1 MTDMDQQEFVA
12 DDEIEIEAVGV
23 EVSEQPIELYKVLK
37 IADAI
42 SGGGEAKH
50 VITEGYVFVNGEL
63 ETRKRRKMYDGDLIE
78 FNEEFYLVIC
88 DAPVSEPKEKPVAKP
103 APKKNRSSGANKASA
118 SKKASNT
125 PDKAHKGP
133 KSTGAAKADKAEK
146 AHRAATGTKKSATK
160 ANKSRL
166 SASAEKAPVKES
178 AKEADQAPTN
188 TNRTGRNSID
198 FL

>member
-12 DDEIEIEAVGV
+12 EDEIEIEAVGV

-37 IADAI
+37 IADAV

-78 FNEEFYLVIC
+78 FNQEFYLVIC
-88 DAPVSEPKEKPVAKP
+88 DAPVSQPKEKSEPKAKP
-103 APKKNRSSGANKASA
+103 AAKKSKSAGA
-118 SKKASNT
+118 KKASGESAK
-125 PDKAHKGP
+125 PQKGP

-146 AHRAATGTKKSATK
+146 AFLAATGTKKSASK
-160 ANKSRL
+160 RNKSRL
-166 SASAEKAPVKES
+166 SASAEKAPVQEK
-178 AKEADQAPTN
+178 AQQADEAPVN